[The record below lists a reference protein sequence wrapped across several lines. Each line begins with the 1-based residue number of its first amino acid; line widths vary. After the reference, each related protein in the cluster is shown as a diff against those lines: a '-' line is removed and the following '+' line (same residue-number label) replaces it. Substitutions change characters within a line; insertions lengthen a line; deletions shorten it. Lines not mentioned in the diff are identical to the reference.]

1 MEIVNRGSSTYR
13 LRGYIGGLEDL
24 AVSLGVD
31 MGEARLV
38 RLSVMG
44 MFEDGFSK
52 AECVSGLV
60 SRGYDG
66 VVIGFEY
73 LRCSEI
79 SGEIHSRVQR
89 KIVKKD
95 VAMQMFRDRVMC
107 VGIDGGE
114 MSKDEIVGV
123 LSGVIMDGR
132 VDVRSK
138 LSAIE
143 LLGKYRDYYKSV
155 DRDIRVIIESAKP
168 ASILVDDGVG
178 VGVIPDGVE
187 INGKIGGLGE

>member
-1 MEIVNRGSSTYR
+1 MIN
-13 LRGYIGGLEDL
+13 GGIEDL

-44 MFEDGFSK
+44 MFEEGFSK
-52 AECVSGLV
+52 DECVRGLV

-66 VVIGFEY
+66 IVIGFEY

-89 KIVKKD
+89 KLVKKD

-123 LSGVIMDGR
+123 LSGVIMNG
-132 VDVRSK
+132 V
-138 LSAIE
+138 
-143 LLGKYRDYYKSV
+143 YRDWETDRKST
-155 DRDIRVIIESAKP
+155 RLNSSHRSLSRMPSSA
-168 ASILVDDGVG
+168 
-178 VGVIPDGVE
+178 
-187 INGKIGGLGE
+187 